1 MNFPRLAATTVRL
14 VDSIPALVWAV
25 WILAVI
31 VGAAVL
37 ALNAPTL
44 T

>member
-1 MNFPRLAATTVRL
+1 MNFPRFAATTVRI
-14 VDSIPALVWAV
+14 VDSIPALVWAG

-31 VGAAVL
+31 VGAAIL
-37 ALNAPTL
+37 ALNAPML